1 MSGLRE
7 RNRLRTRQE
16 IADAALLLYSEVGF
30 DAATVDDIAA
40 AAGVSRSTFFRY
52 FPSKEHAV
60 FPTHDDDIASYRA
73 HLDAASPHDHHPH
86 QAILTAAH
94 DAAHATIDAYRR
106 DPGAYR
112 RRHHVIESNPSVHA
126 LGLKLNQ
133 DWEDVL
139 AEAFEPHLT
148 AVTPDAALQARLLAG
163 GLLGIVNAFHRQWAA
178 VGFPDDPAG
187 YRQHVMAVFEHGLH
201 ATTRT

>member
-16 IADAALLLYSEVGF
+16 IADAALRLYADVGF

-40 AAGVSRSTFFRY
+40 GAEVSRSTFFRY

-73 HLDAASPHDHHPH
+73 HLDAAPEDGQSPHE
-86 QAILTAAH
+86 AILAAAY
-94 DAAHATIDAYRR
+94 DASHATIDAYRR
-106 DPGAYR
+106 DPDAYR

-126 LGLKLNQ
+126 LSLRLDR

-139 AEAFEPHLT
+139 ADAFERRLA
-148 AVTPDAALQARLLAG
+148 AVTSDAALHARLLAG

-178 VGFPDDPAG
+178 AGFPDDPAG
-187 YRQHVMAVFEHGLH
+187 YRESVMAIFEHGLQ
-201 ATTRT
+201 ATTR